1 MPWPGSP
8 IFFSQKFDL
17 INLLPRL
24 GHSSLLNVS
33 CAQILPRLGHSSLLN
48 VSCAQ
53 ILHKLSKTAQT
64 SNTAAIEQRTRGAEN
79 TKRHKR
85 ATRHNWATRH
95 KLSNTG
101 AIEQRT
107 RGAENARF
115 SGLWSLRSYN
125 VSRESWDWQQAGA
138 ELGQAQFNNEVVVK
152 VRSWSCRCCW
162 SSSTI
167 LDGRVRV
174 ELGNRNKLG
183 LSCAILKVTYAVL
196 IQ

>member
-1 MPWPGSP
+1 MLQLLLTHTPGLLQYSSCVAQCRFSQVTYEHECHDP
-8 IFFSQKFDL
+8 GHRFFFSQKFDL

-115 SGLWSLRSYN
+115 SGLWRLRSYVN
-125 VSRESWDWQQAGA
+125 QSLWQPSVFQ
-138 ELGQAQFNNEVVVK
+138 
-152 VRSWSCRCCW
+152 
-162 SSSTI
+162 
-167 LDGRVRV
+167 
-174 ELGNRNKLG
+174 
-183 LSCAILKVTYAVL
+183 
-196 IQ
+196 

>member
-115 SGLWSLRSYN
+115 SGLWRLRSN
-125 VSRESWDWQQAGA
+125 VTVTVGICLRWSQGPT
-138 ELGQAQFNNEVVVK
+138 FEVLSK
-152 VRSWSCRCCW
+152 
-162 SSSTI
+162 SSQRQ
-167 LDGRVRV
+167 LRYGWHWVCVGGGD
-174 ELGNRNKLG
+174 
-183 LSCAILKVTYAVL
+183 
-196 IQ
+196 